1 MSLIAGSKVP
11 KISGA
16 IFLHFS
22 RSDNEPGPRGLLKL
36 DVGHTLQRQLIM
48 QLVHTARHPGH
59 DIVCVWAMAAM
70 DQVVARCGWIMVKY
84 GEYLKWPSY
93 NWWII
98 SQIMSDISVPK
109 LWKAWFWMILASPK
123 LLQDSQLCQQCL
135 SIHPLRRAC
144 AWCCHMPQVSSPW
157 PRSRASVDVAMV
169 GRWNLGIHHGF
180 FERKW
185 RLPLLPLSS
194 MNPWSK
200 FEHL

>member
-1 MSLIAGSKVP
+1 MLRSTCLFFSISSTPTGKVIRQSGL
-11 KISGA
+11 KITVGTQT
-16 IFLHFS
+16 
-22 RSDNEPGPRGLLKL
+22 L
-36 DVGHTLQRQLIM
+36 DKCWDYWPNFTPDS
-48 QLVHTARHPGH
+48 VHTKMHKKNEWWNMVNIWSGH
-59 DIVCVWAMAAM
+59 
-70 DQVVARCGWIMVKY
+70 
-84 GEYLKWPSY
+84 L
-93 NWWII
+93 II